1 MSEGLE
7 KMVEADV
14 IVISTPV
21 YFYSIDGQIKVLID
35 RTYARYTEIMN
46 KDFYFIM
53 AAAIGQKQALKGSE
67 VQARHSN

>member
-14 IVISTPV
+14 IVISIPV

-53 AAAIGQKQALKGSE
+53 AAAIGQKQALIG
-67 VQARHSN
+67 RY